1 MKRLD
6 RLENQSI
13 YLIREAYRYFKP
25 ISVLWS
31 LGKDSNVMLWL
42 IRKAFCGHIPFPVV
56 HIDTGKKFQEMYEFR
71 KKFSKSM
78 KLDLRV
84 EKCPPINKIDSSLP
98 PAARS
103 AARKTEGLKTYIKTC
118 LLYTSPSPRD
128 S

>member
-71 KKFSKSM
+71 KKFSKS
-78 KLDLRV
+78 
-84 EKCPPINKIDSSLP
+84 
-98 PAARS
+98 
-103 AARKTEGLKTYIKTC
+103 C
-118 LLYTSPSPRD
+118 LLYTSD
-128 S
+128 AADE